1 MAIPAVI
8 LGAGKALLGGI
19 GRKAAMGA
27 VKSGA
32 KNFVKDR
39 AKNFVTGKG
48 RKKKS
53 NRKVGAKE
61 VTAIV
66 QTGGS
71 SLSVGKGVSDTPGA
85 LVPYSSG
92 ETKAKTSRS
101 GTATYE
107 RLGVRLKNIV
117 SLTETLD
124 NIVKKQYSNT
134 KKSAKRK
141 RTAADK
147 AEDARREGLLEK
159 GGKGLLGFA
168 GNMAKKATGG
178 FDFLNFLTSILLG
191 GLAIGA
197 INLIQKHGLGK
208 GLSVLTDNLKYI
220 LYGMRILK
228 GALNSLGAIAW
239 KTTKFAFG
247 IVKKGLGVAVN
258 GAKSLAKTITT
269 GIGRLTKG
277 ILSFSGKLLKGAI
290 SWAGGIVKYGKNI
303 AKGLRQGKGIKD
315 AVKSA
320 NKLRKG
326 KEALGIA
333 KDVAKGTKAA
343 RDVSKASKVA
353 KGASKGAK
361 AANAIVPFSRGA
373 KGAKGV
379 LPGAAPFLKR
389 IAKIRG
395 FGAVPF
401 IGPVLT
407 LVAGLLDPEVTV
419 GRAVMRS
426 IGTAIG
432 EMVGN
437 FVGGAIAVG
446 TGGIG
451 AIAVPLLNVTGSL
464 LGEYLGDMMYI
475 GTMGGGWGAVQKKF
489 GEDLQDRVK
498 DALNISKFVG
508 DGLERFYKGMPKY
521 KLSGP
526 IARAIDV
533 AANIPGADKKTLD
546 LLKEGIPD
554 IGWWINPITTFEKV
568 DLFKE
573 SFFGKSVMPGR
584 EKEVGQTWRDSLNDG
599 SEPWTPPDGSSIGTD
614 EENARHVPETPGMAG
629 VGRQAGGAGNVVA
642 PGVGNIPSSG
652 GMKTATA
659 MYQQLVSDG
668 IPPAAAAGIVGNI
681 GAESNFDPAAI
692 EAATGEGR
700 GLIQWTGPRR
710 TAFENWSREN
720 DLDPDSMEANYGY
733 LMHEMKGGDG
743 NHWMPRRDTPKHL
756 QVRSY
761 EEYIKKATTPELAAE
776 LFMLNYERPAVATQ
790 HLGRR
795 QNYAKDVAG
804 ATPLKAQSKPQTPA
818 VPGASTGE
826 SGSSTGEYD
835 IIIPLD
841 HVPGHLSGKFPDND
855 ARTSFKQSR
864 STGADGRER
873 QAQDPAAAKLKAM
886 LEAKGYKVAIVKPE
900 SHSSY
905 EAYDRYIEKQSKKGV
920 RVLPLHFDAGYDPK
934 KGRVVGTGFL
944 TITRSGDAADDAF
957 AAPIQKALEKF
968 QKENPNLGKIG
979 RSRQGNI
986 TVNKAAA
993 APSALVELGIMTW
1006 WEKHY
1011 GKNFTQSEKFNE
1023 LIQSVADAIETATPK
1038 RGQTPPSSVSGA
1050 KGKLPIGKIRALTKA
1065 LGGDTSIDPQVATMS
1080 GGSGGNTGG
1089 KSTPQT
1095 PAVPGAKGGSGAYA
1109 SGLKTG
1115 PKGRIGSGDEYHID
1129 TKFKASLPME
1139 QKIAMMDQLSRGYA
1153 AEGRVIEFSN
1163 AAVAN
1168 MRYSHTMSYEDKVK
1182 LLNRA
1187 IGAHAH
1193 RSGWSSID
1201 YYIPKSGE
1209 TRFGKSA
1216 EGAEIL
1222 VPSIDGGKLEYHTG
1236 GNYGRFVVG
1245 VDKDGNVLFKTGHGD
1260 SRLSANRGTVS
1271 FGRSRRGT
1279 TGAAV
1284 PTTPAV
1290 PQQTT
1295 PPKPPTLP
1303 PPAVPEQTTPSAPIL
1318 PPPAV
1323 PEARL
1328 APTKPQCDCSGV
1340 EKFTDYEVGGSFG
1353 AITLPIPITSTAGS
1367 GEGMVP
1373 KPQGSAGGIGG
1384 DVAGMVNSF
1393 WKKQLSSFLYKFG

>member
-19 GRKAAMGA
+19 GKKAAMGA

-32 KNFVKDR
+32 KNFVKDK

-71 SLSVGKGVSDTPGA
+71 SLTVGKGVSGTPGA

-92 ETKAKTSRS
+92 ETKEKKSRS

-107 RLGVRLKNIV
+107 KLGARLKNIV

-141 RTAADK
+141 RTDADK

-191 GLAIGA
+191 GLAVA
-197 INLIQKHGLGK
+197 AVNLIQKFGLGK
-208 GLSVLTDNLKYI
+208 GLSVLTDNLKNI
-220 LYGMRILK
+220 LFGFRILK

-258 GAKSLAKTITT
+258 GVKSLAKTVTT

-277 ILSFSGKLLKGAI
+277 ILTFSSKLFKGAL

-303 AKGLRQGKGIKD
+303 AKALSQGKGIKE

-320 NKLRKG
+320 NQLRKG

-343 RDVSKASKVA
+343 SDVSKAA

-395 FGAVPF
+395 FGGVPV

-407 LVAGLLDPEVTV
+407 LVAGLLDPEVKI
-419 GRAVMRS
+419 GRAVMRT

-432 EMVGN
+432 EMVGT
-437 FVGGAIAVG
+437 FVGGAIAAG

-451 AIAVPLLNVTGSL
+451 AIAVPLLNVTGAL
-464 LGEYLGDMMYI
+464 LGEYLGDMLYI
-475 GTMGGGWGAVQKKF
+475 GTMGGGWQAVQKKF
-489 GEDLQDRVK
+489 GDDMKSRLM
-498 DALNISKFVG
+498 DAINFGKFVG
-508 DGLERFYKGMPKY
+508 SGMLRFYEGMPKI
-521 KLSGP
+521 KIP
-526 IARAIDV
+526 DQIINAIDFLT
-533 AANIPGADKKTLD
+533 PGFDAKSLD
-546 LLKEGIPD
+546 GAIPD
-554 IGWWINPITTFEKV
+554 VGWWIYPFNIPEKV
-568 DLFKE
+568 KLFKD
-573 SFFGKSVMPGR
+573 SFFNQSVKPGR
-584 EKEVGQTWRDSLNDG
+584 VEDNTQTWRDSLNDG
-599 SEPWTPPDGSSIGTD
+599 SGPWESPDGSPIGTD
-614 EENARHVPETPGMAG
+614 EENARYVMETPGMAA
-629 VGRQAGGAGNVVA
+629 VGRQTGGSQSGSSQASGNVVA
-642 PGVGNIPSSG
+642 PGVGNIPTSG

-659 MYQQLVSDG
+659 IYQQLVADG
-668 IPPAAAAGIVGNI
+668 VPPAAAAGVVGNI

-692 EAATGEGR
+692 EGGTGIGR
-700 GLIQWTGPRR
+700 GLIQWSFERR
-710 TAFENWSREN
+710 DAFEKWSRDN

-733 LMHEMKGGDG
+733 LLYEMKKGRGIWG
-743 NHWMPRRDTPKHL
+743 PRRGTPKHL

-761 EEYIKKATTPELAAE
+761 EEYIQKAKTPELAAE

-818 VPGASTGE
+818 VPGA
-826 SGSSTGEYD
+826 
-835 IIIPLD
+835 
-841 HVPGHLSGKFPDND
+841 
-855 ARTSFKQSR
+855 
-864 STGADGRER
+864 
-873 QAQDPAAAKLKAM
+873 
-886 LEAKGYKVAIVKPE
+886 
-900 SHSSY
+900 
-905 EAYDRYIEKQSKKGV
+905 
-920 RVLPLHFDAGYDPK
+920 
-934 KGRVVGTGFL
+934 
-944 TITRSGDAADDAF
+944 
-957 AAPIQKALEKF
+957 
-968 QKENPNLGKIG
+968 
-979 RSRQGNI
+979 
-986 TVNKAAA
+986 
-993 APSALVELGIMTW
+993 
-1006 WEKHY
+1006 
-1011 GKNFTQSEKFNE
+1011 
-1023 LIQSVADAIETATPK
+1023 
-1038 RGQTPPSSVSGA
+1038 
-1050 KGKLPIGKIRALTKA
+1050 
-1065 LGGDTSIDPQVATMS
+1065 
-1080 GGSGGNTGG
+1080 
-1089 KSTPQT
+1089 
-1095 PAVPGAKGGSGAYA
+1095 KGGSGAYA

-1115 PKGRIGSGDEYHID
+1115 PKGRIGSGDGYHID
-1129 TKFKASLPME
+1129 TKIKASLSME

-1153 AEGRVIEFSN
+1153 ADGRVIEFSN

-1168 MRYSHTMSYEDKVK
+1168 MRYSHTMSAKDKAA
-1182 LLNRA
+1182 LLNKAFAAHNLPRGRA
-1187 IGAHAH
+1187 LDQGGFH
-1193 RSGWSSID
+1193 SLD

-1260 SRLSANRGTVS
+1260 SKLSANRGTVS

-1295 PPKPPTLP
+1295 PPKAPTLP
-1303 PPAVPEQTTPSAPIL
+1303 PPAIPEQTTPSAPIL
-1318 PPPAV
+1318 PAPAVPEATTAPPAPILPTPAV